1 MGRVGGSD
9 NSSSDNSSGM
19 GVSVSESGWEL
30 DTEDSSGADMLSVK
44 DGTCR
49 LSVEF
54 GDNG

>member
-30 DTEDSSGADMLSVK
+30 DTEDSSGADMLSVQ